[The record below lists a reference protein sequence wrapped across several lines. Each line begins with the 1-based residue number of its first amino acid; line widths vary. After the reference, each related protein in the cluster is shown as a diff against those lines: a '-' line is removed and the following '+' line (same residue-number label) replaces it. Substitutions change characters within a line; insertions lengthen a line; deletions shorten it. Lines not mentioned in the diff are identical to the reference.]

1 MNIGFI
7 GLGIMG
13 SRMAANLQKAGHEL
27 TVYNRSKAKA
37 DELVANGATW
47 ADSAAEAARDVDIL
61 ITMLAHPQ
69 AVEETALGENG
80 FLDAMKK
87 GALWVDSSTLNP
99 NFSRRMAAE
108 ATSRGLCFLDAPVA
122 GTKAPAANAELTF
135 LVGGEAE
142 DVEVATPLFDIMG
155 KKTVHVGEHGM
166 GTSLKLVVNYMLG
179 TSMAIFAEGA
189 VLGQKLGLSEN
200 LLFNVL
206 IGGPLVP
213 AYLGSKRENLEQS
226 DYEASFPLQWLHKDL
241 QMASE
246 AAYEVGATLPIGSIS
261 KEVYGL
267 ALQDGHADEDFSVV
281 YKALKARA
289 EG

>member
-13 SRMAANLQKAGHEL
+13 SRMAANLQRAGHKL

-37 DELVANGATW
+37 DKLVANGASW
-47 ADSAAEAARDVDIL
+47 ADSAAEAAQDVDIL

-69 AVEETALGENG
+69 AVEEMALGENG

-99 NFSRRMAAE
+99 SFSRRMAAE
-108 ATSRGLCFLDAPVA
+108 ATSRGLRFLDAPVS
-122 GTKAPAANAELTF
+122 GSKAPAENAELVF
-135 LVGGEAE
+135 LIGGAAE
-142 DVEVATPLFDIMG
+142 DAELATPLFDIMG
-155 KKTVHVGEHGM
+155 KKTVHVGEHGA

-179 TSMAIFAEGA
+179 TSMAAFAEGA
-189 VLGQKLGLSEN
+189 VLGKQLGLDQKMM
-200 LLFNVL
+200 FDVL

-213 AYLGSKRENLEQS
+213 AYLGVKRDGLEQD
-226 DYEASFPLQWLHKDL
+226 DYEAAFPLKWLHKDL

-246 AAYEVGATLPIGSIS
+246 AAYEVGATLPVGNIS
-261 KEVYGL
+261 KEVYGF
-267 ALQDGHADEDFSVV
+267 ALQDGHADEDFSAV

-289 EG
+289 S